1 MTVVFSASVTDATIP
16 CRPVKSR
23 RGVAP
28 HRRLETW
35 LWTGPVGHLVGGALD
50 LLQALAYRR
59 KRRADGGQRF
69 R

>member
-1 MTVVFSASVTDATIP
+1 MQ
-16 CRPVKSR
+16 SR

-35 LWTGPVGHLVGGALD
+35 LWTGPIGHLVGGALD
-50 LLQALAYRR
+50 LLTALLAYRR
-59 KRRADGGQRF
+59 KRRADDDRSV